1 VAVAAAGAGGGEEEE
16 EEEEEDQA
24 RRGKVDEF
32 VIQAAVRA
40 HERLNK
46 RVEADMAV
54 SWVCI

>member
-1 VAVAAAGAGGGEEEE
+1 VAAAVTAAGVLEEEE